1 MLLGAGSDRLHCK
14 QTGANYDEIFSL
26 FFLAFKSTNEFNM
39 CNFLEKIL
47 VYVICLFLNHFEWRL
62 RYLCTLE
69 TSLKNTFGGK
79 KTIYSSCPRL
89 LKSLSWLWKSV
100 LCSQL
105 HEVCF
110 TWTH

>member
-79 KTIYSSCPRL
+79 KNYIFKLSSFIEITFL
-89 LKSLSWLWKSV
+89 AL
-100 LCSQL
+100 
-105 HEVCF
+105 EVSF
-110 TWTH
+110 MQPAA